1 NIEKQQ
7 QQQSNHSDWKIVLAI
22 LSCLGL
28 VVMFDETM
36 ILPAIPDFIRDFTI
50 SYSTST
56 WILSSYIIAG
66 AVMTPIAGKLADI
79 YGKKK
84 ILLIIMAFYA
94 LGILS
99 GRFSHNIEFMIASRI
114 SQGVGLAMFP
124 IAFGIIREILPNEK
138 LAIGQTIFGSTF
150 SGGAVVGIVVGATII
165 QNFGWQATFF
175 SIIPVAVALWIII
188 WRFVHIGNSK
198 LSRDLD
204 KSSINESN
212 SDTKLN
218 DMDISD
224 IHPNNKS
231 LSNIQKIDLKGILA
245 LTVTIISFLAGITLL
260 ETNSVNTNYN
270 LVTLFSISL
279 LSIVVFIA
287 IEKKAS
293 MPLLD
298 LKLMANKFFISP
310 VIILM
315 LVSMSIFMV
324 YQTIPVMVRSP
335 QPLGFGGDAMATANV
350 QVPFMIVLLIGT
362 ILSGF
367 LLNKVG
373 NARLLVLGTIL
384 STIGFFS
391 LIAFHS
397 AEEMVT
403 IGLVIISSGLA
414 LSIAGVFNVILVS
427 VPMQVTGIAL
437 GMTMLLNLV
446 GMSVGPALA
455 GVFQQMNQGVV
466 PGIQGL
472 FPNSNAYNMIFIA
485 AMLMSL
491 VSVVM
496 ASIVARKKTNT
507 TTISNTVSLVKK
519 DNKNLNKNSD

>member
-1 NIEKQQ
+1 MDINNMKK
-7 QQQSNHSDWKIVLAI
+7 QQQSNYSNWKIILAI

-28 VVMFDETM
+28 IVMFDETM
-36 ILPAIPDFIRDFTI
+36 ILPAIPDFIHDFNI

-198 LSRDLD
+198 LSPDSD
-204 KSSINESN
+204 KSSISESN

-218 DMDISD
+218 DTDISD

-231 LSNIQKIDLKGILA
+231 LPNIKKIDLNGIFA
-245 LTVTIISFLAGITLL
+245 LTATIISFLAAITLL
-260 ETNSVNTNYN
+260 ESNSVNTNYN
-270 LVTLFSISL
+270 LGTLFSISL
-279 LSIVVFIA
+279 
-287 IEKKAS
+287 
-293 MPLLD
+293 
-298 LKLMANKFFISP
+298 
-310 VIILM
+310 
-315 LVSMSIFMV
+315 
-324 YQTIPVMVRSP
+324 
-335 QPLGFGGDAMATANV
+335 
-350 QVPFMIVLLIGT
+350 
-362 ILSGF
+362 
-367 LLNKVG
+367 
-373 NARLLVLGTIL
+373 
-384 STIGFFS
+384 
-391 LIAFHS
+391 
-397 AEEMVT
+397 
-403 IGLVIISSGLA
+403 
-414 LSIAGVFNVILVS
+414 
-427 VPMQVTGIAL
+427 
-437 GMTMLLNLV
+437 
-446 GMSVGPALA
+446 
-455 GVFQQMNQGVV
+455 
-466 PGIQGL
+466 
-472 FPNSNAYNMIFIA
+472 
-485 AMLMSL
+485 
-491 VSVVM
+491 
-496 ASIVARKKTNT
+496 
-507 TTISNTVSLVKK
+507 
-519 DNKNLNKNSD
+519 